1 LGRQFV
7 KSFPFANSRC
17 EKKMSRPIIDWG
29 HLSVRT
35 LTGIFVVAAL
45 VNVPWEVAQSGLY
58 VGQDGGSIPWWH
70 CAFMGLGDGVL
81 VLGIFFI
88 GWIVLGRLEW
98 FAHPGLKGY
107 ATMLI
112 SGLAISVATE
122 WIMAYVAHRWGYTED
137 MPVIPGLGVGL
148 TPIAQMLILPP
159 LVFGVVTRWHRYIR
173 ARAGF

>member
-1 LGRQFV
+1 
-7 KSFPFANSRC
+7 
-17 EKKMSRPIIDWG
+17 MSRPTIDWG

-45 VNVPWEVAQSGLY
+45 VNAPWKVAQSRLY

-81 VLGIFFI
+81 VLGIFLI
-88 GWIVLGRLEW
+88 GRVVLGHWEW
-98 FAHPGLKGY
+98 FAHPGLNGY

-122 WIMAYVAHRWGYTED
+122 WMMVYVAPRWGYRAD
-137 MPVIPGLGVGL
+137 MPLIPGLGVGI

-159 LVFGVVTRWHRYIR
+159 LVFGVVTRWHRYTM
-173 ARAGF
+173 ARAGL